1 MTNMA
6 KKIRSTY
13 YFLSSLRKKYD
24 WVNKFYVTFFH
35 ILTLFWPFR
44 STVAASN
51 TNSDLVGT
59 KTSATNSSHQNAT
72 VSPGTSGNKGPS
84 EIVESSTCTS
94 VPGAVGTMS
103 GSSLNSPLSL
113 AAPTRSSARAKL
125 LSQGVTIDVSI
136 LFDWFYKEIGIDFV
150 NYCVGMYVC
159 LSLFNLYLCHMDMPG
174 HFFIALDFRKWKS
187 HCLFSY
193 PFAAFLPIF
202 SFFWNLLLIFC
213 ENILDSG
220 VQ

>member
-1 MTNMA
+1 M
-6 KKIRSTY
+6 
-13 YFLSSLRKKYD
+13 
-24 WVNKFYVTFFH
+24 
-35 ILTLFWPFR
+35 
-44 STVAASN
+44 AASN

-136 LFDWFYKEIGIDFV
+136 LFD
-150 NYCVGMYVC
+150 
-159 LSLFNLYLCHMDMPG
+159 
-174 HFFIALDFRKWKS
+174 
-187 HCLFSY
+187 
-193 PFAAFLPIF
+193 
-202 SFFWNLLLIFC
+202 
-213 ENILDSG
+213 
-220 VQ
+220 